1 MSLTITWD
9 LPRRLS
15 VLFTHFKYTAMKRTN
30 ILLFII
36 GVAAMSGISDIC
48 AQQVLQSGTV
58 IRDAEISRHRDSVTV
73 IMQIDFT
80 DTRIKSGGSLI
91 LAPRFSGVDGKGSAY
106 VPPVELIGRKRRIY
120 LQRNPETAC
129 TSDEMYRVIEKKR
142 KEKQLVEYTVTLPYA
157 AWMDHSCLQ
166 VIEDLCGCGKVES
179 GNLNELTQ
187 ADLSFRPRLA
197 YVVPEA
203 EPVKTRGLSGKAFL
217 DFRVNRTEIDPS
229 YRQNPVELKRILA
242 SIDTVRNDKDFT
254 VTEIT
259 IKGYASPEGSYAA
272 NKRLA
277 EGRTEALKKYI
288 VDRYSFDKSVVRVES
303 EPENWQGLVEYVSA
317 SGLNDKNQILDFIE
331 NGPSDIDRKEKQ
343 MRAKFPASYGVL
355 LSDCYPG
362 LRRTDYRIDYTIRSF
377 NVNEAKE
384 VLRTRPQ
391 NLSLDEMFAVAQ
403 TYEPGSDDFKQVFD
417 VAVRMYPDSE
427 VANLNAACALLE
439 QGLTEQAQPYLDK
452 AGNSPQAANAR
463 AVSLLLQSRYDEA
476 LPLLEQAQQGGVKE
490 AEENRKVIGK

>member
-1 MSLTITWD
+1 
-9 LPRRLS
+9 
-15 VLFTHFKYTAMKRTN
+15 
-30 ILLFII
+30 
-36 GVAAMSGISDIC
+36 MSGISDIY

-58 IRDAEISRHRDSVTV
+58 IRNAEISRHRDSVTV
-73 IMQIDFT
+73 TMQMDFT
-80 DTRIKSGGSLI
+80 GTRIKSGGSLI
-91 LAPRFSGVDGKGSAY
+91 LAPRFSETDGKGSAY

-120 LQRNPETAC
+120 LQRNPETAY
-129 TSDEMYRVIEKKR
+129 TSDEMYGTIEKKR

-157 AWMDHSCLQ
+157 AWMDHSRLQ

-203 EPVKTRGLSGKAFL
+203 EPIKTRELSGKAFL

-288 VDRYSFDKSVVRVES
+288 VDKYGFDKSVISVES

-317 SGLNDKNQILDFIE
+317 SSLNDKEQILDFIE
-331 NGPSDIDRKEKQ
+331 NGPSDIDQKEKQ
-343 MRAKFPASYGVL
+343 MRAKFPASYNVL
-355 LSDCYPG
+355 LNDCYPG
-362 LRRTDYRIDYTIRSF
+362 LRRTDYRIDYVIRSF
-377 NVNEAKE
+377 KLEEAKAL
-384 VLRTRPQ
+384 VKTAPRR
-391 NLSLDEMFAVAQ
+391 LSLEEMFAVAQ
-403 TYEPGSDDFKQVFD
+403 TYEPGSEDFNRVFD
-417 VAVRMYPDSE
+417 VAVKMYPDDE
-427 VANLNAACALLE
+427 TANINAANALLE
-439 QGLTEQAQPYLDK
+439 QGRAEEALKYLDK
-452 AGNSPQAANAR
+452 VKNSTPEAANAR
-463 AVSLLLQSRYDEA
+463 GVAYILLKDYEKAERY
-476 LPLLEQAQQGGVKE
+476 
-490 AEENRKVIGK
+490 IGKALEGHLEEAAHNMEFLK

>member
-1 MSLTITWD
+1 
-9 LPRRLS
+9 
-15 VLFTHFKYTAMKRTN
+15 
-30 ILLFII
+30 
-36 GVAAMSGISDIC
+36 MSGISDIY

-58 IRDAEISRHRDSVTV
+58 IRNAEISRHRDSVTV
-73 IMQIDFT
+73 TMQMDFT

-91 LAPRFSGVDGKGSAY
+91 LAPRFSEADGKGSAY

-120 LQRNPETAC
+120 LQRNPETAY
-129 TSDEMYRVIEKKR
+129 TSDEMYGTIEKKR

-157 AWMDHSCLQ
+157 AWMDHSRLQ

-203 EPVKTRGLSGKAFL
+203 EPIKTRELSGKAFL

-288 VDRYSFDKSVVRVES
+288 VDKYGFDKSVIRVES
-303 EPENWQGLVEYVSA
+303 ESENWQGLVEYVSA
-317 SGLNDKNQILDFIE
+317 SNLNDKEQILDFIE
-331 NGPSDIDRKEKQ
+331 NGPSDIDQKEKQ
-343 MRAKFPASYGVL
+343 MRAKFPASYNVL
-355 LSDCYPG
+355 LNDCYPG
-362 LRRTDYRIDYTIRSF
+362 LRRTDYRIDYVIRSF
-377 NVNEAKE
+377 KLEEAKAL
-384 VLRTRPQ
+384 VKTAPRR
-391 NLSLDEMFAVAQ
+391 LSLEEMFAVAQ
-403 TYEPGSDDFKQVFD
+403 TYEPGSEDFNQVFD
-417 VAVRMYPDSE
+417 VAVKMYPDDE
-427 VANLNAACALLE
+427 TANINAANALLE
-439 QGLTEQAQPYLDK
+439 QGRAEEALKYLDK
-452 AGNSPQAANAR
+452 VKNSTPEAANAR
-463 AVSLLLQSRYDEA
+463 GVAYILLKDYEKAERY
-476 LPLLEQAQQGGVKE
+476 
-490 AEENRKVIGK
+490 IGKALEEHLEEAAHNMEFLK